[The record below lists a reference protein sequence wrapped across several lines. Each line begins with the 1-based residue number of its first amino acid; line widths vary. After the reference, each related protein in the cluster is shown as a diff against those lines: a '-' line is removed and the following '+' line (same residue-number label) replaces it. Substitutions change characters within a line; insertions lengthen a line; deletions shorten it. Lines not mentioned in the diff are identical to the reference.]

1 MAKTDFFKSFVDD
14 LGDPDTSIAAD
25 GTSSAE
31 FSGYIDTGS
40 YVLNAALSGSIFGG
54 LPNNK
59 AIVFAGDPATGKTF
73 FALGLVKQWQ
83 SQYDTGR
90 TFYFDTESAVTNQMM
105 ESRGIDTKRV
115 AKSEPDSIEGFRNTA
130 VKLLDKYAAIPKEDR
145 FPLLLV
151 LDSLSMLPSR
161 KEVQDVTDEKDTKDM
176 TKPGVI
182 KGTFRMIR
190 LKLAKVQVPFIITNH
205 VYASIGAYVPTK
217 AIAGGS
223 GAQYASDTI
232 VMLSKKQEKV
242 GEVIVGILV
251 HVHVKKSRVSRENTK
266 VDVRILFDGGLDR
279 FYGLLDYAVEAGL
292 IKKLAT
298 RYELPDGSKVFEKV
312 IWAHPEKVF
321 TQELLEKLDEFMKP
335 KFTYSTPV
343 ASAEDV
349 ELEKEDE
356 EFVTCGRGR

>member
-1 MAKTDFFKSFVDD
+1 MAKDFFRTFVDD
-14 LGDPDTSIAAD
+14 LGDLDTTIAAD

-83 SQYDTGR
+83 KQNDAGR
-90 TFYFDTESAVTNQMM
+90 VFYFDTESAVTNQML
-105 ESRGIDTKRV
+105 ESRGIDTKHV
-115 AKSEPDSIEGFRNTA
+115 AKSEPDSLESFRNVA
-130 VKLLDKYAAIPKEDR
+130 VKLLDKYAEIPKEDR
-145 FPLLLV
+145 FPLLMV

-161 KEVQDVTDEKDTKDM
+161 KEMADVAEEKDTKDM
-176 TKPGVI
+176 TKPGII
-182 KGTFRMIR
+182 KGTFRLIR

-205 VYASIGAYVPTK
+205 VYAQIGAYMPTK
-217 AIAGGS
+217 SIAGGS

-242 GEVIVGILV
+242 GDDIVGILV
-251 HVHVKKSRVSRENTK
+251 HVHVKKSRLSRENTK

-279 FYGLLDYAVEAGL
+279 HYGLLDFAVEAGL
-292 IKKLAT
+292 IKKVST
-298 RYELPDGSKVFEKV
+298 RYELPDGSKVFEKA
-312 IWAHPEKVF
+312 ILAHPEKVF
-321 TQELLEKLDEFMKP
+321 TQELLEKLDEYMKP
-335 KFTYSTPV
+335 KFTYAATAATPE
-343 ASAEDV
+343 ASDD
-349 ELEKEDE
+349 DE
-356 EFVTCGRGR
+356 